1 MGRSEGVRV
10 GGAED
15 SVKMGGE
22 VVVRVGNFVLVV
34 RVGGEVVVRV
44 GNFVLVV
51 RVGGVVVVVR
61 VGGEE
66 GEEVVIGEEVGV
78 GGGEGVKE
86 DKKKHLGGEEGGEV
100 QQPYGALRNNNHN
113 KCTHNSKQLNK
124 YYT

>member
-1 MGRSEGVRV
+1 MGRGEGGRV

-22 VVVRVGNFVLVV
+22 GLVRVGNFVLVV
-34 RVGGEVVVRV
+34 RVGGE
-44 GNFVLVV
+44 
-51 RVGGVVVVVR
+51 VVVR

-86 DKKKHLGGEEGGEV
+86 EHSGGEEGGEV
-100 QQPYGALRNNNHN
+100 QLPYGALRNNNHN
-113 KCTHNSKQLNK
+113 KCTHNNTHTIKNS
-124 YYT
+124 